1 MLLNNKLILNVMN
14 KHVELRNR
22 LETAISHQPG
32 ATTSNRYVAVNTLDV
47 IDNLHSKGFIIDQ
60 VSGAFS
66 KNISKVDGKH
76 RVVMMN
82 PDLRIGE
89 DGTCARV
96 VLSNSYDGR
105 SSLRVVAGL
114 FRFACENGMIIGQVG
129 DVSKVANKHVEG
141 IYEAL
146 SKVDTYIDKLP
157 QMSQLISGYRDMTI
171 DDELLA
177 KLALEF
183 ACTRQEVIWGSKFDR
198 SAFDLDVD
206 SMTEIWRTEDARQD
220 GWTAFNILQEKV
232 IRGGYK
238 YKPFESSGI
247 KLAKAIRNP
256 YTEDKINQQLF
267 HNFHNVLIG

>member
-1 MLLNNKLILNVMN
+1 M
-14 KHVELRNR
+14 KHNELRNR
-22 LETAISHQPG
+22 LETALVHAPG
-32 ATTSNRYVAVNTLDV
+32 AKTSDRYVAVNTLDV
-47 IDNLHSKGFIIDQ
+47 VDNLHSKGFILDQ

-66 KNISKVDGKH
+66 KNIKRADGKH
-76 RVVMMN
+76 RVVMLN

-105 SSLRVVAGL
+105 SSLKVVAGL

-141 IYEAL
+141 IHEAL
-146 SKVDTYIDKLP
+146 QQVDQYIDKLP
-157 QMSQLISGYRDMTI
+157 TMANLVGGYRDMSI

-198 SAFDLDVD
+198 SHFDVDID
-206 SMTEIWRTEDARQD
+206 SMTEIWRQEDARQD

-238 YKPFESSGI
+238 YKPFEGSGI
-247 KLAKAIRNP
+247 KLAKAIKNP
-256 YTEDKINQQLF
+256 YTEDRINQQLF